1 MRTLLKTVSTL
12 AVLITFSIT
21 AQAQIKIGYTNPL
34 KILSQMPEVDA
45 IDTEISELVK
55 ERDYELTTKADRIQ
69 QQFEEFEQ
77 NRAGMTESRQRTVME
92 SLRASNQAFEEERM
106 NYMAEIR
113 QKREELMQPV
123 LDKLDAAIKQASE
136 ELGLDLVLNEGT
148 TNGDLIVFFAS
159 SDQQDITSKVIEVLN
174 RREN

>member
-1 MRTLLKTVSTL
+1 MRTILKTITTL
-12 AVLITFSIT
+12 SLLIAFSVT
-21 AQAQIKIGYTNPL
+21 AHAQLKIGYTNPL
-34 KILSQMPEVDA
+34 RILSQMPEVEAVDK
-45 IDTEISELVK
+45 EITELVK

-77 NRAGMTESRQRTVME
+77 NRAGMTESRQRVVME
-92 SLRASNQAFEEERM
+92 SLRASNEAFEEERM
-106 NYMAEIR
+106 NYMAEVR

-159 SDQQDITSKVIEVLN
+159 GEQLDITNKVIEVLN
-174 RREN
+174 RPEN